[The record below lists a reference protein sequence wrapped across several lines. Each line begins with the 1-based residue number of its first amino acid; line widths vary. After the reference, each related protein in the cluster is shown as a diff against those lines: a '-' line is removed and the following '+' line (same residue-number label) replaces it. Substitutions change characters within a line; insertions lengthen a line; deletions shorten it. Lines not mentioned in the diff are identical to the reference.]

1 MRFYRKIGEN
11 IEMKR
16 NLHNFHKYTEHI
28 KNDHRYSFKSI
39 SEKFNDLTAFWLQES
54 I

>member
-1 MRFYRKIGEN
+1 M
-11 IEMKR
+11 MQHS
-16 NLHNFHKYTEHI
+16 LHSVQKYIKLI
-28 KNDHRYSFKSI
+28 KNEHCYSFKSI